1 MRPVGLIVIAFVL
14 AVSAPASATGNVR
27 IQQRDGS
34 TQTYTGVTFKIAN
47 KTLTIESA
55 DKYSKV
61 VLRGADCAHEGDIV
75 RCTGGAF
82 TLFQGGEMHAVKFK
96 SATFYFNLTDQ
107 DQTMPLSTMKV
118 AAHSVVFVMQT
129 AKGTYVT
136 GDGKLDQEP
145 TP

>member
-1 MRPVGLIVIAFVL
+1 MKPLALIVVAFVL
-14 AVSAPASATGNVR
+14 ALSAPASATGNVK

-34 TQTYTGVTFKIAN
+34 IRTYTGVTFKIAS

-61 VLRGADCAHEGDIV
+61 ILRGADCAHQGDIV

-82 TLFQGGEMHAVKFK
+82 TLVQGGEPHAVKFK

-107 DQTMPLSTMKV
+107 DQPMPLSTMKV

-136 GDGKLDQEP
+136 GNGKLDQEP